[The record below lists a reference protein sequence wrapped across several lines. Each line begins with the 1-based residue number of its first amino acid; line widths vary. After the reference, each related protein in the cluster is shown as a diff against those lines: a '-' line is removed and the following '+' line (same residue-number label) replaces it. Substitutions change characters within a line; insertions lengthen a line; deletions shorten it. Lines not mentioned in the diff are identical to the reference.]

1 MTPRDALAASAPAAG
16 PGPAALPYPCAT
28 GAPYRDAGPYPD
40 AGAHPD
46 AAPAAAHPD
55 AGPYREY
62 RGGGAVP
69 DACAAGTDTDTDDA
83 GAGADPAR
91 CSRYEVRS
99 EEDLLTV
106 RHAVR
111 AATVEAGFGIVDQT
125 RIVTAASELARNAYV
140 HGGGG
145 TLEVRLFPPGGRRGL
160 RLTVRDEGP
169 GIPDVEAALR
179 DGFTT
184 GSGLGHGLG
193 GARRLMHDF
202 RVRTAPG
209 QGTTVVVT
217 RWNDR

>member
-1 MTPRDALAASAPAAG
+1 MTPGDALTAG
-16 PGPAALPYPCAT
+16 GQVRWPRTPVHD
-28 GAPYRDAGPYPD
+28 GARV
-40 AGAHPD
+40 
-46 AAPAAAHPD
+46 
-55 AGPYREY
+55 
-62 RGGGAVP
+62 AVP
-69 DACAAGTDTDTDDA
+69 PPDPVPRRGAA
-83 GAGADPAR
+83 GAGPDVPDVDESR

-111 AATVEAGFGIVDQT
+111 AATVQAGFGIVDQT

-145 TLEVRLFPPGGRRGL
+145 TLEVRLLTPGGRRGL

-169 GIPDVEAALR
+169 GIPDVEAALQ

-202 RVRTAPG
+202 QIRTAPG
-209 QGTTVVVT
+209 RGTTVVVT

>member
-1 MTPRDALAASAPAAG
+1 MTPGDAPAAG
-16 PGPAALPYPCAT
+16 PRVGRPRSRPDGGRAAAPLPDPVPGYA
-28 GAPYRDAGPYPD
+28 APD
-40 AGAHPD
+40 AGE
-46 AAPAAAHPD
+46 
-55 AGPYREY
+55 G
-62 RGGGAVP
+62 
-69 DACAAGTDTDTDDA
+69 
-83 GAGADPAR
+83 R
-91 CSRYEVRS
+91 CQRYEVRS

-125 RIVTAASELARNAYV
+125 RVVTAASELARNAYV

-145 TLEVRLFPPGGRRGL
+145 TLEVRLLAPGGRRGL

-169 GIPDVEAALR
+169 GIPDVEAALQ

-202 RVRTAPG
+202 QVRTAPG
-209 QGTTVVVT
+209 RGTTVVVT

>member
-1 MTPRDALAASAPAAG
+1 M
-16 PGPAALPYPCAT
+16 
-28 GAPYRDAGPYPD
+28 YPD
-40 AGAHPD
+40 AAPYGEPGVYPD

-62 RGGGAVP
+62 GGGGAVP
-69 DACAAGTDTDTDDA
+69 DAHAVDTGTGADAGTGD
-83 GAGADPAR
+83 AGADPAR

-160 RLTVRDEGP
+160 RLTVSDEGP

-209 QGTTVVVT
+209 KGTTVVVT